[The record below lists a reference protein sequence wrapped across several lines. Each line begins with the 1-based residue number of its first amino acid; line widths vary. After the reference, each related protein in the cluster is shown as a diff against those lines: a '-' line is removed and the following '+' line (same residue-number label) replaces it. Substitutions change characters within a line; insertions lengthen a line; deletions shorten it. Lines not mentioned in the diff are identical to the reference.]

1 MARSKVPPDHE
12 YDESGKCKWCP
23 ATRYPDPPADPI
35 PGQNEDMGSAAPSA
49 RTGDNPAGAG

>member
-49 RTGDNPAGAG
+49 SGDANG